1 MTPFARKGLRMTLVK
16 LLPLAALALSAT
28 LAAPAQAATL
38 LGSFQHDY
46 GSDAGRIDPPGTDAL
61 NAASVTVSDQSSG
74 RFSDSFD
81 FSSLAYDSI
90 ESFSLTLTYAGAGPS
105 FSLACLGICE
115 LWTVRVQGN
124 NSSGFD
130 DDLFGLLTGTP
141 VQTFNLSASD
151 DVGSITAF
159 AQSVA
164 SQTYAFWFSE
174 WSGGAD
180 SFRLSSARLD
190 IYGTPPIAAVPL
202 PAGGL
207 LLMGGLGA
215 FAALRRR
222 TAA

>member
-1 MTPFARKGLRMTLVK
+1 MTLEKV
-16 LLPLAALALSAT
+16 LPLAALALSAT
-28 LAAPAQAATL
+28 LVAPAEAATL

-46 GSDAGRIDPPGTDAL
+46 GTDAGRIDPPGTDTL
-61 NAASVTVSDQSSG
+61 DAASVTVSDQSSG
-74 RFSDSFD
+74 RFSDAFD

-115 LWTVRVQGN
+115 LWTVRVQGTDP
-124 NSSGFD
+124 SDSD
-130 DDLFGLLTGTP
+130 DDQFGILTGAPTQAFGL
-141 VQTFNLSASD
+141 SAASD
-151 DVGSITAF
+151 VGGITAF

-174 WSGGAD
+174 WSLGAD
-180 SFRLSSARLD
+180 SFRLSSARLEV
-190 IYGTPPIAAVPL
+190 YGTPSIAAVPL

-207 LLMGGLGA
+207 LLLGGLGA
-215 FAALRRR
+215 LAALRRR

>member
-1 MTPFARKGLRMTLVK
+1 MTLSKV
-16 LLPLAALALSAT
+16 LPLAALALSAT
-28 LAAPAQAATL
+28 LAAPAEAATL

-46 GSDAGRIDPPGTDAL
+46 GSDAGRIDPPGTDTL

-90 ESFSLTLTYAGAGPS
+90 DSFSLTLTYAGAGPS

-115 LWTVRVQGN
+115 LWTVRVQGSN
-124 NSSGFD
+124 AAGFD
-130 DDLFGLLTGTP
+130 DDLFGILAGTP
-141 VQTFNLSASD
+141 TQTFGLSAAD
-151 DVGSITAF
+151 DVGSISAF

-174 WSGGAD
+174 WSLGAD
-180 SFRLSSARLD
+180 SFRLSSARLEVF
-190 IYGTPPIAAVPL
+190 GTPPIAAVPL

-207 LLMGGLGA
+207 LLLGGLGA
-215 FAALRRR
+215 LAALRRR